1 MRYLHILTFNEL
13 LKSLFASVGVWKND
27 SY

>member
-13 LKSLFASVGVWKND
+13 LKSLFASVGV
-27 SY
+27 